1 MVSGIKCREEVFM
14 EIKLLGLVNKEVI
27 EEQVR
32 ICAAAGKLS
41 RMQGT
46 VGDAYESVGD
56 PEKALKFVKRVI
68 NMGHTAT
75 IDHDYM
81 VFSLSGVTPVVEQTI
96 IEERFSSFTIKSR
109 REVNF
114 SNPVFYVP
122 DFHDKDGNLLENNEE
137 LKAKYIEHM
146 NSLFDEYS
154 SFVDNGI
161 PKEDA
166 RFLLPYCFHSEII
179 MGLDGTSLVRMINS
193 LTKGKLS
200 NITELRDFGNQL
212 LEIAKVRAPYIG
224 CLIKDEIKNYSDL
237 EEILYGMDLNVSTDD
252 VGSPVLVDA
261 TENIDQTLIINAIA
275 RKYNI
280 SIKTATKVYED
291 EIKGNSDVER
301 QIMRAIFTE
310 EGHEDLK
317 QVHMRFNLS
326 IPFAILT
333 HLTRHRR
340 LSLTIPDFVPNVS
353 LSSYLIP
360 PSIMRSDLKEEF
372 EDVFKRNN
380 EVYLQFKQA
389 GVRDEDLVYFVLGGV
404 NSNIVINCDGEA
416 LRWLCRLRECIKA
429 QWCVRGAVTK
439 MHEEIGNLE
448 GNKYFSENLGPDCV
462 VNHFCGEGKES
473 CGRIDTILKRIRK
486 RED

>member
-1 MVSGIKCREEVFM
+1 M

-56 PEKALKFVKRVI
+56 YEKALKFVKRVI

-109 REVNF
+109 REVDF

-122 DFHDKDGNLLENNEE
+122 DFHDKNGNLLESNEK
-137 LKAKYIEHM
+137 LKGRYIEHM
-146 NSLFDEYS
+146 SSLFNAYS
-154 SFVDNGI
+154 SFVEKGI
-161 PKEDA
+161 SKEDA
-166 RFLLPYCFHSEII
+166 RFLLPYCFNSEII

-212 LEIAKVRAPYIG
+212 LELAKVRAPYID
-224 CLIKDEIKNYSDL
+224 CLIKEEVKNYSEL
-237 EEILYGMDLNVSTDD
+237 EEILFSSNLNVSLDNVD
-252 VGSPVLVDA
+252 SPVLVDS
-261 TENIDQTLIINAIA
+261 TPDIDKTLIVNALA

-280 SIKTATKVYED
+280 SIKNATKVYEE
-291 EIKGNSDVER
+291 EIKGNSELEKKL
-301 QIMRAIFTE
+301 MKAIFAE
-310 EGHEDLK
+310 ESHDDLK
-317 QVHMRFNLS
+317 QVNMRFNLS

-340 LSLTIPDFVPNVS
+340 LSLTIPEFVPNVS
-353 LSSYLIP
+353 LTNYMVP
-360 PSIMRSDLKEEF
+360 PSVERSDLKEEF
-372 EDVFKRNN
+372 ENIFNHNN
-380 EVYLQFKQA
+380 EVYFQFKNA
-389 GVRDEDLVYFVLGGV
+389 GVREEDLVYFVLGGV
-404 NSNIVINCDGEA
+404 NSNIVINCDGED

-429 QWCVRGAVTK
+429 QWCVRNVVTK
-439 MHEEIGNLE
+439 MHQEIGNLE

-462 VNHFCGEGKES
+462 VHHFCGEGKES
-473 CGRIDTILKRIRK
+473 CGRINAILKK
-486 RED
+486 TKKNV